1 MLRFTY
7 GICVCRS
14 RSNGVMELCSFVI
27 VAPEFHPL
35 LQYSNTAKNF
45 KNKITP
51 SINLISV
58 YKTEIK

>member
-1 MLRFTY
+1 
-7 GICVCRS
+7 
-14 RSNGVMELCSFVI
+14 MELCSFVI